1 VHNNFINIVAASMA
15 ACYSNGMNNLYPKQ
29 EHYVMTS
36 TAAASG
42 TFQLGTFSINRMGF
56 GAMRITGN
64 GIWGEPDNIENAKA
78 VLRHAVELG
87 VNFIDT
93 ADAYG
98 PDVSENLIADALH
111 PYAEGVVIATKG
123 GMMRGGPGNWY
134 TNGKPEHL
142 REALEG
148 SLKRLKVDV
157 IDLYQFH
164 RPDPAVPFED
174 SVGEIAKMQSEGKI
188 RYVGLSNVTTAQLA
202 SAQTIVPIFT
212 VQNRYNLLDRASED
226 VLQACEQQGIGFI
239 PWGPVGS
246 GKLDNPALL
255 QIAEKHGATVY
266 QIALAWLL
274 RHSPVMLPIPGTAS
288 LKHLKEN
295 MAAAAIQLRDDEY
308 NALNQMV

>member
-1 VHNNFINIVAASMA
+1 MA
-15 ACYSNGMNNLYPKQ
+15 I
-29 EHYVMTS
+29 

-42 TFQLGTFSINRMGF
+42 TFQLGNFTINRMGF
-56 GAMRITGN
+56 GAMRLTGQ
-64 GIWGEPDNIENAKA
+64 GIWGEPADIENAKA

-98 PDVSENLIADALH
+98 PNVNENLIAEALY
-111 PYAEGVVIATKG
+111 PYPDGVVIATKG

-148 SLKRLKVDV
+148 SLKRLKVDT

-174 SVGEIAKMQSEGKI
+174 SVGKIAKMQSEGKI

-202 SAQTIVPIFT
+202 SAQAIVPIFT
-212 VQNRYNLLDRASED
+212 VQNRYNLLDRAAED
-226 VLQACEQQGIGFI
+226 VLQACEKQGIGFI
-239 PWGPVGS
+239 PWGPVGG
-246 GKLDNPALL
+246 GKLDNPSLI
-255 QIAEKHGATVY
+255 QIAANHNATEY

-274 RHSPVMLPIPGTAS
+274 RHSPLMLPIPGTAS
-288 LKHLKEN
+288 LDHLEEN
-295 MAAAAIQLRDDEY
+295 VAAAAIQLTDEEY
-308 NALNQMV
+308 NALSQMV